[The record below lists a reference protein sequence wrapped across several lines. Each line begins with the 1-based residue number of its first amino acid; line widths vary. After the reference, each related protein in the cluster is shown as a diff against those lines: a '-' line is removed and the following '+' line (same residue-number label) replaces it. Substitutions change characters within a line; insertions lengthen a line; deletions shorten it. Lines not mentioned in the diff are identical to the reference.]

1 MYRRIILYI
10 QEIPEEIFITGSDF
24 YRLINNDFNIKRIIE
39 KIGLNPSF

>member
-24 YRLINNDFNIKRIIE
+24 YRLINYDFNIKRIIE